1 MSIELVTASID
12 EAVVFVRTAQPGD
25 ALTYYTGCLAEDKR
39 KSRRL
44 DKVAKFLAHHA
55 DVLDPA
61 KPPLVHLMQ
70 ERIGPGVYRYIAVKR
85 GAR

>member
-1 MSIELVTASID
+1 MVSASVE
-12 EAVVFVRTAQPGD
+12 EAVVFVRTAEPGER
-25 ALTYYTGCLAEDKR
+25 LVYHIGSLAEDKA

-44 DKVAKFLAHHA
+44 SKVAKFLRHHA

-61 KPPLVHLMQ
+61 RPPRIHLLQ
-70 ERIGPGVYRYIAVKR
+70 ERIGEGLYRYIAVKR